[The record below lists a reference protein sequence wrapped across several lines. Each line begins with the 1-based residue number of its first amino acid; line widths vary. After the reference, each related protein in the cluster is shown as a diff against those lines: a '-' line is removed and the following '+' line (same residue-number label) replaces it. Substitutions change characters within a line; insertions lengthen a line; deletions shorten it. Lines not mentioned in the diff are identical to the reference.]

1 MKLSSSSQSRVHS
14 PQSTVDG
21 RQSTDNSS
29 ETIVDRQQFVVASLW
44 AIVVSRSW
52 QWTMDRGL
60 STVDCEPSTVV
71 SRSCLWTVDCGLW
84 TIWTIGKKNRGLNRL
99 WATSV
104 WMILLACLSS
114 CGTYTFS
121 GVAIDDSKVKTIS
134 IDNFYN
140 DSGGGP
146 PNMSQ
151 LFTEQIKD
159 YYQQNTRL
167 ALVPENGDLQLEG
180 AITRYEFVPVAARAS
195 GSSEVAD
202 VASEMRLN
210 ITVEATYINTTD
222 DQYDFE
228 NRDFTFFA
236 DFDADRDP
244 ASVENELIDQ
254 IFEQIIFD
262 IFTASV
268 ANW

>member
-1 MKLSSSSQSRVHS
+1 M
-14 PQSTVDG
+14 
-21 RQSTDNSS
+21 DNRRHQLW
-29 ETIVDRQQFVVASLW
+29 IAFVWLIALASL
-44 AIVVSRSW
+44 S
-52 QWTMDRGL
+52 G
-60 STVDCEPSTVV
+60 
-71 SRSCLWTVDCGLW
+71 CGVY
-84 TIWTIGKKNRGLNRL
+84 
-99 WATSV
+99 S
-104 WMILLACLSS
+104 
-114 CGTYTFS
+114 FS
-121 GVAIDDSKVKTIS
+121 GVAIDNNKVKTIS

-140 DSGGGP
+140 DSGSGP

-151 LFTEQIKD
+151 LFTERIKD

-167 ALVPENGDLQLEG
+167 ALVPENGDLQIEG
-180 AITRYEFVPVAARAS
+180 AITRYEFVPVAARSS
-195 GSSEVAD
+195 GSDQVAD

-236 DFDADRDP
+236 DFDADLDP
-244 ASVENELIDQ
+244 SSVENDLIDQ

-262 IFTASV
+262 IFTATV

>member
-1 MKLSSSSQSRVHS
+1 MKLSSSRQSIADS
-14 PQSTVDG
+14 PQSTVDSPQTMVG
-21 RQSTDNSS
+21 
-29 ETIVDRQQFVVASLW
+29 
-44 AIVVSRSW
+44 SR
-52 QWTMDRGL
+52 R
-60 STVDCEPSTVV
+60 STVD
-71 SRSCLWTVDCGLW
+71 SRQSIDDSPQYTLINRPCPWTMDCGLW
-84 TIWTIGKKNRGLNRL
+84 TIWTKGKENHGLNRL

-180 AITRYEFVPVAARAS
+180 AITGYEFVPVAARSS

-222 DQYDFE
+222 DEYDFE
-228 NRDFTFFA
+228 SRDFTFFA

-244 ASVENELIDQ
+244 SSVENELIDQ

>member
-1 MKLSSSSQSRVHS
+1 MKLSSSHWSLVLGPWSLVHHQKQATKQRFIDYELIWGGA
-14 PQSTVDG
+14 PTNDYGQMTNAEG
-21 RQSTDNSS
+21 RPDQ
-29 ETIVDRQQFVVASLW
+29 
-44 AIVVSRSW
+44 
-52 QWTMDRGL
+52 
-60 STVDCEPSTVV
+60 
-71 SRSCLWTVDCGLW
+71 
-84 TIWTIGKKNRGLNRL
+84 GLNKT
-99 WATSV
+99 WAGKLLMIFV
-104 WMILLACLSS
+104 WITTLACLSS

-180 AITRYEFVPVAARAS
+180 AITGYEFVPVAARSS

-228 NRDFTFFA
+228 SRDFTFFA

-244 ASVENELIDQ
+244 SAIENELIDQ

>member
-1 MKLSSSSQSRVHS
+1 MKLSSSHWSLVIGPWSLVHCQTQVAKQRLIDYELIGEVTTTNDYGQMTNAEGS
-14 PQSTVDG
+14 PDQ
-21 RQSTDNSS
+21 
-29 ETIVDRQQFVVASLW
+29 
-44 AIVVSRSW
+44 
-52 QWTMDRGL
+52 GL
-60 STVDCEPSTVV
+60 SKT
-71 SRSCLWTVDCGLW
+71 RA
-84 TIWTIGKKNRGLNRL
+84 GKL
-99 WATSV
+99 SIIFV
-104 WMILLACLSS
+104 WITALACLSS

-180 AITRYEFVPVAARAS
+180 AITGYEFVPVAARSS

-228 NRDFTFFA
+228 SRDFTFFA

-244 ASVENELIDQ
+244 SSVENELIDQ

>member
-1 MKLSSSSQSRVHS
+1 MKLSSSPQSIVHS
-14 PQSTVDG
+14 PQSIDDSPQSIVHS
-21 RQSTDNSS
+21 RQS
-29 ETIVDRQQFVVASLW
+29 IVDSRQAIVGSLW
-44 AIVVSRSW
+44 AIIVSRPCLWTIDCGLWTIVSRPYL
-52 QWTMDRGL
+52 WTMDRGL
-60 STVDCEPSTVV
+60 
-71 SRSCLWTVDCGLW
+71 WT
-84 TIWTIGKKNRGLNRL
+84 NRLNRL
-99 WATSV
+99 W
-104 WMILLACLSS
+104 ILFIWITALACLSS

-180 AITRYEFVPVAARAS
+180 AITRYEFVPVAARSS

-244 ASVENELIDQ
+244 SSVENELIDQ

>member
-1 MKLSSSSQSRVHS
+1 M
-14 PQSTVDG
+14 
-21 RQSTDNSS
+21 
-29 ETIVDRQQFVVASLW
+29 
-44 AIVVSRSW
+44 VSRPCL
-52 QWTMDRGL
+52 WTMDRGL
-60 STVDCEPSTVV
+60 WTIV
-71 SRSCLWTVDCGLW
+71 SRSRLWTVDCGLW
-84 TIWTIGKKNRGLNRL
+84 TKKKGNKNCGLNRL
-99 WATSV
+99 WANSIWIIT
-104 WMILLACLSS
+104 LACLSS
-114 CGTYTFS
+114 CGVYTFS
-121 GVAIDDSKVKTIS
+121 GVAIDDGKVKTIS

-140 DSGGGP
+140 DSGSGP

-151 LFTEQIKD
+151 LFTERIKD

-210 ITVEATYINTTD
+210 ITVEATYLNTTD
-222 DQYDFE
+222 DQYDFV

-244 ASVENELIDQ
+244 SSVENELIDQ